1 MYAAAGD
8 GNGQEHDNSDGRNS
22 GGASMPIAA
31 ICNNNN
37 NDDDDND
44 HNNGDSDDEDITSAS
59 ARLRRIADKVEII
72 ERTKAVVRRLQP
84 RMPADDA
91 QAQHRATLV
100 DAEALL
106 HYLAGRPLTG
116 LEFDELRDGE
126 VTNHLGGYHL
136 EPLAEAHPHEAVVAW
151 RFEESVIDT
160 LVSAAYHVL
169 LTTVMPEVHTAV
181 PVDCVDDMTR
191 LRGLIAQYA
200 VPLVARSRRLDSGAA
215 TARP

>member
-22 GGASMPIAA
+22 GGASMAIAA
-31 ICNNNN
+31 ICNNNDDHN
-37 NDDDDND
+37 NND
-44 HNNGDSDDEDITSAS
+44 HNNGGSDDEDITSAS

-72 ERTKAVVRRLQP
+72 ERTKAVVRRLGP

-116 LEFDELRDGE
+116 LQFDELRDGE

-136 EPLAEAHPHEAVVAW
+136 EPLAEAHPHEAVVMW
-151 RFEESVIDT
+151 RFEESVVDT
-160 LVSAAYHVL
+160 LVSASYHVL
-169 LTTVMPEVHTAV
+169 LATVMPEVEAAV
-181 PVDCVDDMTR
+181 PADCVEDMMR
-191 LRGLIAQYA
+191 LRGL
-200 VPLVARSRRLDSGAA
+200 VARCALSPPVAHSRCAGSGAA
-215 TARP
+215 TAGP